1 MMFVKVRLG
10 ENDVSE
16 KKFTFS
22 KKSCFFEKDQL
33 FHKKIDFFEK
43 NRFSEFGE
51 VSGPHF
57 GIARFG
63 WRFQP

>member
-1 MMFVKVRLG
+1 MILCALRTKSPRAFEMTFVKVRLG
-10 ENDVSE
+10 EKDVSE
-16 KKFTFS
+16 KKFIFS
-22 KKSCFFEKDQL
+22 K
-33 FHKKIDFFEK
+33 K